1 MTHLHNGT
9 INMHMADRK
18 QFPNY
23 PTLWKSSQHLQII
36 RNYHCELKL
45 VDTDLYT
52 ITIAN
57 YKKFSTLFLIYTP
70 CLSTLATNTDVKPC
84 NNEKGDLITSYHIKD
99 LIMSYQQFWI
109 IELRMSSW

>member
-45 VDTDLYT
+45 VDIL
-52 ITIAN
+52 IIVI
-57 YKKFSTLFLIYTP
+57 YK
-70 CLSTLATNTDVKPC
+70 
-84 NNEKGDLITSYHIKD
+84 
-99 LIMSYQQFWI
+99 
-109 IELRMSSW
+109 